1 MYNSPAYTRI
11 NRKKTEMPTLT
22 SEGAVRTAV
31 KRGLPA
37 VGPLDAEEDLRGGKG
52 VRVKQTQ
59 THSSTR
65 DYLVILLR
73 DDPEQV
79 SVQLRDHCE
88 PVGGLG
94 LLQHIPQL
102 PQAEAGLRDLPLRP
116 GPEVREQG
124 GLRQANGARTKVQ
137 GHQIAVHT

>member
-52 VRVKQTQ
+52 VRVKQHTNTQ
-59 THSSTR
+59 LHTR
-65 DYLVILLR
+65 LP
-73 DDPEQV
+73 DDP
-79 SVQLRDHCE
+79 
-88 PVGGLG
+88 
-94 LLQHIPQL
+94 
-102 PQAEAGLRDLPLRP
+102 AA
-116 GPEVREQG
+116 
-124 GLRQANGARTKVQ
+124 
-137 GHQIAVHT
+137 